1 MSKIDIVIA
10 IIFLIGGYFG
20 YKRGFLLG
28 LFFLFAIIAGVFLG
42 FKLMSVGVSYLHK
55 TVNADLVYLPYISFF
70 IIFIVVIIFV
80 MFIGN
85 RFKNSMDKT
94 FLGKLDAIA
103 GALLG
108 IAKYAFCLSVLFWL
122 LSSLTIRFPSNWT
135 ANSFLYPQTVKFAK
149 QVNYS
154 FSKVVPFLKGVFK
167 EF

>member
-10 IIFLIGGYFG
+10 IILLIGGYFG

-28 LFFLFAIIAGVFLG
+28 LFFLLAIIIGVFLG
-42 FKLMSVGVSYLHK
+42 FKLMAISVNYLHK
-55 TVNADLVYLPYISFF
+55 NFNADLNYLPYISFF
-70 IIFIVVIIFV
+70 VIFVGVILVV

-94 FLGKLDAIA
+94 FLGKLDAIV

-108 IAKYAFCLSVLFWL
+108 VAKYAFCLSVLFWL
-122 LSSLTIRFPSNWT
+122 LSSLTVRFPANWT
-135 ANSFLYPQTVKFAK
+135 NNSFLYPQTVKFAK

-154 FSKVVPFLKGVFK
+154 LGNIAPFVKGIFK